1 MNDDALKARVQF
13 AAQTLGL
20 PFNEV
25 FHRLVMERF
34 LVRLALSPHRS
45 HFVFKGGFLLSRYV
59 DLGRDT
65 RDLDFLLQR
74 LRAEKDVLTRTFNEI
89 AALNPGDGFVFILK
103 EVKDLAHEHMKYP
116 GFAASFLVT
125 FGKMKEALD
134 VDIGIG
140 DVVDAQPEAIK
151 LMAGKGKP
159 LFEDEVSLLV
169 YPPETILAEKL
180 QTLVLRAEQN
190 SRMKDYYDILTI
202 LRTGKCDGDK
212 AKKAILA
219 TFEHRKTDLSLL
231 PIRFSDDDFT
241 LLQKHW
247 AAFFRSLRKKDGVT
261 ASIKDVVDAI
271 NTELQKIGVGGS
283 P

>member
-1 MNDDALKARVQF
+1 MNEDALKSRVQV

-20 PFNEV
+20 PFNDV

-65 RDLDFLLQR
+65 RDLDFLLQC
-74 LRAEKDVLTRTFNEI
+74 LRAERDVLTRTFNEI
-89 AALNPGDGFVFILK
+89 AALNAGDGFVFILK
-103 EVKDLAHEHMKYP
+103 TVKDLAHEHMKYP
-116 GFAASFLVT
+116 GFTASFLVN

-134 VDIGIG
+134 IDIGIG
-140 DVVDAQPEAIK
+140 DAVDAKSEALK
-151 LMAGKGKP
+151 LMTGKGKP

-190 SRMKDYYDILTI
+190 SRMKDYYDILTL
-202 LRTGKCDGDK
+202 LRSEKCERDK
-212 AKKAILA
+212 VKSAIVA
-219 TFEHRKTDLSLL
+219 TFEHRDTDLNLL
-231 PIRFSDDDFT
+231 PIRFSEEDLG
-241 LLQKHW
+241 LLQRHW
-247 AAFFRSLRKKDGVT
+247 SSFFREVRKKEGLP
-261 ASIKDVVDAI
+261 AHIKDVVDTI
-271 NTELQKIGVGGS
+271 NTALQKIGVGGS

>member
-1 MNDDALKARVQF
+1 MNEDALKARVQV

-20 PFNEV
+20 PFNDV

-74 LRAEKDVLTRTFNEI
+74 LRAEKDVLTRTLNEI
-89 AALNPGDGFVFILK
+89 AALNTGDGFVFILK
-103 EVKDLAHEHMKYP
+103 VVKDLAHEHMKYP
-116 GFAASFLVT
+116 GFSAGFLVN
-125 FGKMKEALD
+125 FGKMRESLD
-134 VDIGIG
+134 IDIGIG
-140 DVVDAQPEAIK
+140 DAVDAQSEALK

-190 SRMKDYYDILTI
+190 SRMKDYYDILTL
-202 LRTGKCDGDK
+202 LRTEKCEGNK
-212 AKKAILA
+212 AKNAIIT
-219 TFEHRKTDLSLL
+219 TFEHRNTDLNLL
-231 PIRFSDDDFT
+231 PIRFSEDDLS
-241 LLQKHW
+241 LLQRQW
-247 AAFFRSLRKKDGVT
+247 SVFFRALRKKEGVP
-261 ASIKDVVDAI
+261 AHVKDVVDAI
-271 NTELQKIGVGGS
+271 NIGLQKIGVGGN